1 MTEQPPSYPPPP
13 PDGYGSVPPPGG
25 YGSAPQPPPGD
36 YGYPPPPQPGDYGY
50 PPPPQATGT
59 NGWAI
64 ASLVCSVFGWLC
76 VIGGILGIIFGFLAL
91 GQIRQTGQKGRGMA
105 IAGIV
110 IGAIVTAIVIV
121 AAILG
126 AVSGGLKTT
135 SGAPAVVI
143 TVEQQPV
150 LAALT

>member
-13 PDGYGSVPPPGG
+13 PGGYGGVPPPPGG
-25 YGSAPQPPPGD
+25 
-36 YGYPPPPQPGDYGY
+36 YGY

-91 GQIRQTGQKGRGMA
+91 GQIKQTGQGGRGMA

-121 AAILG
+121 AAIFG
-126 AVSGGLKTT
+126 AVSGGLKTS

-143 TVEQQPV
+143 IVGPQPV
-150 LAALT
+150 WAAPTT